1 MLIKKE
7 RLIYSGTKN
16 ECLAKFNQEKI
27 FTVKFLHPLSEKQEI
42 GLKAISKVV
51 LLADKNYEV
60 TLFDKKSQGQLLQQ
74 LAQFE
79 VVDIKT
85 KSKSRT
91 NHLSALFV

>member
-1 MLIKKE
+1 MLIKKG

-42 GLKAISKVV
+42 GLKAIS
-51 LLADKNYEV
+51 ADKNYEV